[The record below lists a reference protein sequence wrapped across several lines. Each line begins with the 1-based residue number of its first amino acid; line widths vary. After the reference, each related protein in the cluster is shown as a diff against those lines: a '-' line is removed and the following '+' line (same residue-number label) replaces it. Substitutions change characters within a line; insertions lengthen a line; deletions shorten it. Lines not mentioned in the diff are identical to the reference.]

1 MKGKLRLHTNDFNRV
16 ENKLNNPV
24 LHSSVMLEKWGGG
37 EGTWPKSLPE
47 TFIHPTVRNGRRQ
60 RSHSHTVQV
69 NELAL
74 PLVALCGQE
83 VFKVLDLVSQLRV
96 QVELGWKLGDPVP
109 GGRSE
114 AVEICTLCTARAFT
128 EKYHNVLWER
138 LKCKAILLR
147 HLSSLLPGDI
157 L

>member
-1 MKGKLRLHTNDFNRV
+1 MKGKTRLHTNDFNRV
-16 ENKLNNPV
+16 ENKVNDPV
-24 LHSSVMLEKWGGG
+24 LHSSVVLENGGKK
-37 EGTWPKSLPE
+37 GTWPKPPPE
-47 TFIHPTVRNGRRQ
+47 TFIHPTVRKGRRQ

-83 VFKVLDLVSQLRV
+83 VFKVLDLVRQLRV

-109 GGRSE
+109 GGRNE
-114 AVEICTLCTARAFT
+114 GVEICTLCTTSVFT
-128 EKYHNVLWER
+128 EKHHNILWER

-147 HLSSLLPGDI
+147 PAHF
-157 L
+157 

>member
-1 MKGKLRLHTNDFNRV
+1 MKGKPRLHTNDFNRV
-16 ENKLNNPV
+16 ENKVNNPV
-24 LHSSVMLEKWGGG
+24 LHCSVMLENGRKKK
-37 EGTWPKSLPE
+37 GTWPKSLPE
-47 TFIHPTVRNGRRQ
+47 TFIHPTVRNGRGQ

-109 GGRSE
+109 VGRNE
-114 AVEICTLCTARAFT
+114 GVEICILCTGSTFT
-128 EKYHNVLWER
+128 EKYHNILWER
-138 LKCKAILLR
+138 LKCKAILIA
-147 HLSSLLPGDI
+147 PAPF
-157 L
+157 

>member
-1 MKGKLRLHTNDFNRV
+1 MNGKPRLHTNYFNRV
-16 ENKLNNPV
+16 ENKVNDPV
-24 LHSSVMLEKWGGG
+24 LHSSVMLENGGRK
-37 EGTWPKSLPE
+37 GTWPKSLPE

-74 PLVALCGQE
+74 PLVALRGQE

-109 GGRSE
+109 GGKNE
-114 AVEICTLCTARAFT
+114 GVEICTLCTASAFT
-128 EKYHNVLWER
+128 DKYHNILWER
-138 LKCKAILLR
+138 LKWKAILLR
-147 HLSSLLPGDI
+147 PASV
-157 L
+157 